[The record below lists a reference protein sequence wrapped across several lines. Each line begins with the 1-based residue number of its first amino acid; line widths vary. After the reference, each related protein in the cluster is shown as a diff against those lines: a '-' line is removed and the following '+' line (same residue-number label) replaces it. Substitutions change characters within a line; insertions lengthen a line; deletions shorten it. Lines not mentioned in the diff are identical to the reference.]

1 MASASDFLKKRTA
14 ARQQAESIQSS
25 DKTPLGKND
34 DGTVTR
40 ASNFLRN
47 KAAERRAVIDQQYGK
62 DAYGGSGRYEA
73 DKAQGFNSWLE
84 SVNGLSSQLGSDYQ
98 RRDGKF
104 QSAADFGKYRDDN
117 DARIS
122 VMQNRANAYRTYF
135 QDNREIYGEDA
146 VNGVLSTLDQGSKY
160 LEELRGG
167 LNSEYDFWSQFKDEN
182 DYNTYQRGKEYA
194 ALAEKPDF
202 AEKSQYKS
210 TANGQEK
217 FNAWS
222 GTYSNS
228 GFDDIAYD
236 YINRNEEARSRQ
248 MLSDIQSNASLL
260 GLDNS
265 ERREMTDDEI
275 ATFNYLYAQDTANG
289 DAEHKNAYAY
299 IDYLTGDLNYRQR
312 AKAEEEWATYAKEH
326 PVGSSAFSVLESPLK
341 GLSYLG
347 QAADYLSDGEI
358 DQNAGYNKFS
368 YINSAIRDEVNTI
381 VEDNW
386 GGVGSFAYQTG
397 MSMGDFL
404 LNTAITGG
412 NQALSLAIMGTGA
425 AADAT
430 ISAKDRGLSDNQAFA
445 LGTIAGAA
453 EIVTEKVSLDALLDK
468 TALTKSAMGYFLKN
482 TLAEGSEEVGSDIIN
497 LVADVLISKDKS
509 EWQTSID
516 AYEAEG
522 MTEKEAF
529 WRAVR
534 DQAENMGLDFLGGA
548 VSGGVMSGAGIAIN
562 SGLNGYGARRTGAEF
577 QAMGDDVVQA
587 TIQEGLASDPSTQSY
602 KLAVQLQ
609 QKLDAGQTLTN
620 AEIGRLYQANVQA
633 IDAEDGSGDL
643 LLRAAEE
650 VTQKGRVTNNTA
662 IDILSNP
669 TAINTLTQE
678 AGLNISED
686 MSKSQ
691 QRKAVKN
698 AVATLARTQSDVS
711 TNARET
717 APAAT
722 EARQTATQETVRP
735 AMQVEQQ
742 RPAAQQAYDIR
753 RVRDAAASLGENGA
767 KALSAS
773 YDGNVRADDYYAG
786 FASYYEA
793 GISGIDMGKVQ
804 SRYAAQLNQAQR
816 FAAYSAGQ
824 NDAAASLALEREGVK
839 SATVYG
845 DEAGFVQSEHSA
857 SLPKGTVRF
866 YDSLARAAGVKIQM
880 AEATGKGGANG
891 WYSNGI
897 IHIANDAEN
906 PGTVVAK
913 HEITH
918 RMQEMAPEA
927 YRKYRDYAMSALTER
942 DGSTASIVEQYKSRY
957 AEAGVNLSTEQAM
970 DEIAADFTEALTV
983 DPARFETLAKENRSV
998 ARKLLDAVRDFIRK
1012 VKSLFKGNKTAQ
1024 NQAAANAYGVSIDT
1038 LEEAARLWEEAL
1050 KATSEQTANKNAAQT
1065 DGGTKFSIKRTS
1077 QMTLAQ
1083 QLKMF
1088 YDGKMASSDAF
1099 YFGVTPAV
1107 LEKSGFDALPL
1118 AMTIGDF
1125 RKSTQKKHN
1134 IPRRVLK
1141 NLMSNLASPL
1151 FSFGSGDR
1159 AGIVLNDI
1167 DGDGYTLLAALE
1179 RGTDMDRKPVNVI
1192 NSLYGLEHPAEWIK
1206 NQIDSGNEFVLY
1218 DEKRANAFL
1227 QTYGYM
1233 ASVGDG
1239 IRSTGESVTQNGAE
1253 VKTKFSL
1260 KTPVEETDKLLA
1272 LHNKDENSI
1281 LAAIKLG
1288 GLPMPSIAIVKARDG
1303 HTKYGP
1309 ISLVFSKDTID
1320 PQLFRANKVYGGDA
1334 WTPTAPRVDYPVNSK
1349 KASQVEHELHR
1360 LAGDVSVAGGI
1371 FGNSAAL
1378 RSIGIDDTSTR
1389 STAELAEKL
1398 ASTDT
1403 VRAAYLADQG
1413 KSLEPVKMDKVW
1425 DKFGND
1431 TLQKVVDRLGVNT
1444 LAEIEANLETGES
1457 VKDALGENA
1466 EVIRDILRDYYREQG
1481 EPMLRRMAVK
1491 RHWTDAEINERRQT
1505 RIDNSMDGVS
1515 IFALEDIVRHAWD
1528 MYQDGGATKGEI
1540 DRMATSDALRS
1551 AVDDHAVE
1559 EWIAGKLD
1567 GLLGEA
1573 GIYNGKDPYTPSGN
1587 LRSFSQLHYA
1597 YTLENIVKAM
1607 KEGQEERG
1615 GNTWG
1620 ASAKTLQSVATP
1632 EYRSIQEIKADSG
1645 RLGMDEGAE
1654 YEAKLQTIDDQIG
1667 SIITK
1672 IKQGNKAHSDNSFV
1686 ESDIIGSIL
1695 METSKGKRTVDA
1707 IMRAFSKEGYKISS
1721 QTAQDIQAVY
1731 QAAAEMPTGYFEAK
1745 PQRAVGFDE
1754 VLAAVIPDDSSKKL
1768 RDGLEQAGVRMLE
1781 YKTGDDADRLAKI
1794 NSVEGARFSLKST
1807 DNKGR
1812 KLTAEQQGYFRD
1824 SVIRDDQG
1832 HLMVMYHGTRNG
1844 GFTVFDGGKDY
1855 FYFTNNRKY
1864 AYTFEGR
1871 KANGQLYPSTKVDM
1885 EAGLI
1890 SPQRYEVYLNVTNPF
1905 IAEQDVVEDALYW
1918 DRSLAQQLRDRGYD
1932 ALMME
1937 DMSQVIV
1944 LSPEQIKNVTN
1955 KTPTSDPDIRYSLK
1969 GGSDILQENAALQ
1982 EENRLLRE
1990 QMKDYIA
1997 IQRRNGK
2004 LQESRDYWKGQ
2015 TRRTQRV
2022 TTDKKAVTG
2031 AAKQL
2036 IQNYGA
2042 DIAVKDIQGDLQSL
2056 YDYIASG
2063 YDGKDELTY
2072 TEARRRAEDIAE
2084 TLVSNAV
2091 AVDSDM
2097 YDAYSDLRDYL
2108 RTTKIIYGKECHG
2121 DIADYGDFRKR
2132 QFGRLNLGSEGHTN
2146 IDQVYQEL
2154 SSRWPEFFSEQEQ
2167 THPTDQLLHI
2177 VEVLDG
2183 ISEINEYNPFS
2194 HYMDQAVT
2202 GAANEIMETFFD
2214 LPQTRKTFAD
2224 RQALKLE
2231 NAKAKGREQVQKVR
2245 EQNAARL
2252 AELREQNR
2260 QRVQNAIAKERETR
2274 ERQMGALKDRYA
2286 AKDAAGRERRAA
2298 RELRAK
2304 ITRHASALSQKLLR
2318 PSDQHHIPEAMR
2330 GSVAAMLES
2339 INQESQYTLDENGK
2353 RVKDGSGT
2361 PTKRTEAFRALKEQ
2375 YAKIVAE
2382 GGDMVID
2389 PSLLGSDADGIKG
2402 GFDAVIAM
2410 KDTKLADMSV
2420 AQLQTV
2426 WQVVKAVEHSVN
2438 TAGKVLSKAKY
2449 ARTADWAQALSIGT
2463 SSRRAKNS
2471 LTSNHALIDLETPY
2485 TFFSHYG
2492 EAGKAVYRM
2501 LRDAQDQQ
2509 QLMVDHVAEEVR
2521 KIVDPKTVKKLEA
2534 TTHTFTTERGEKLTL
2549 STAQVMELYELV
2561 KRKQAHDHLLKGG
2574 VVQPEIKTSQIR
2586 RGTDSIRLT
2595 EGDLANITGTLTP
2608 EQVKIAD
2615 GLQGLT
2621 RGVLADYGNKA
2632 SMEAYGYK
2640 KFTESDYW
2648 PIKSAEEGLHSNIE
2662 RGGNNTRSI
2671 KNIGMAKTTMPHAS
2685 NALDLAGIFTT
2696 FANHASDM
2704 TDYASWLCTMED
2716 INRLFNYQFRDEEG
2730 NPTGKTI
2737 KGLLDRVGG
2746 PGSQKYWH
2754 NLMEDIQNGINA
2766 PGDSPMWDIAGKTI
2780 GGFKGAAVGA
2790 NIRVVI
2796 QQPTAFFRAAAVLDP
2811 QDMARGLARGVTRGS
2826 GWKKALQYSPIAM
2839 RKDAGGFDISSPYK
2853 MTETLFDNRTN
2864 VRKLN
2869 DALSAPAGAADAVT
2883 WGKLWNACEW
2893 ATAREHQGLTKGSE
2907 VFYRQTAKLFA
2918 EVIDQTQVVD
2928 GVLQRSNIMRSSNA
2942 VVKQATSFMGEPIM
2956 SLNLLMRAYD
2966 QVRYEQNSQKRGK
2979 AIKTMGRAATA
2990 LVVTNVVNALAQSLI
3005 DAMRDDDE
3013 DKKYWERFRAAFTG
3027 ISGDEETP
3035 WEKAWNA
3042 IMEGNVGSN
3051 MNPLGQIPFVKDAL
3065 SIMQGYDVS
3074 RTEMEIVSDLIQA
3087 GQTAIQSADG
3097 QGKRTR
3103 AYALKGL
3110 LAACA
3115 KMFGIPA
3122 SNLTRDMWGLA
3133 RSAAVETGNIP
3144 LQYEMEKAIYNISNT
3159 GNKNRYYAILYRAL
3173 EQGDMDTYQH
3183 IRDDL
3188 MNSMG
3193 VDGASIDSAMRS
3205 RYNKAVEKDPD
3216 YTLPQRA
3223 RDLIGSRD
3231 KYAPAKEKE
3240 ETFGAD
3246 DLGSSA
3252 YRAYSDQRASDYRSM
3267 ADDLTSSPIFQG
3279 MDDETRDKVLKA
3291 AYDLADKSALADH
3304 SDGQYEVST
3313 KWMAQA
3319 DDAEAQGIEPWEYVL
3334 FHTAYNEME
3343 GTKDADGK
3351 TVKGE
3356 AKSDHVRE
3364 WLEDF
3369 SGLTD
3374 EQRAFLWGTVYTS
3387 EW

>member
-1 MASASDFLKKRTA
+1 MASASEFLKKRTA

-47 KAAERRAVIDQQYGK
+47 KAAERRAVIDRQYGK

-98 RRDGKF
+98 SRDGKF

-299 IDYLTGDLNYRQR
+299 IDYLTSDLNYRQR
-312 AKAEEEWATYAKEH
+312 AKAEEEWAAYAKEH

-368 YINSAIRDEVNTI
+368 YINSAIRNEVNTI

-453 EIVTEKVSLDALLDK
+453 EIITEKVSLDALLDK

-562 SGLNGYGARRTGAEF
+562 AGLNEYGARRTGAEF

-691 QRKAVKN
+691 QRKAVKS
-698 AVATLARTQSDVS
+698 AVATLARAQSDVS
-711 TNARET
+711 KNARET

-722 EARQTATQETVRP
+722 ETRQTATQEAVRP

-753 RVRDAAASLGENGA
+753 RVRNAAASLGENGA

-773 YDGNVRADDYYAG
+773 YDGSVRADDYYAG

-793 GISGIDMGKVQ
+793 GINGADMARVDSDYG
-804 SRYAAQLNQAQR
+804 SRLTEAQR

-824 NDAAASLALEREGVK
+824 NDAALSLQREQQAAKYAKVAGEDSGLVYDDFVK
-839 SATVYG
+839 QAVESG
-845 DEAGFVQSEHSA
+845 RPLQDKQG
-857 SLPKGTVRF
+857 
-866 YDSLARAAGVKIQM
+866 RAILD
-880 AEATGKGGANG
+880 ANG
-891 WYSNGI
+891 ESRVYLTAETAAKVNRVAKALGVRVQFVDSVRGGT
-897 IHIANDAEN
+897 ANAQISGSTVLVERNNEN
-906 PGTVVAK
+906 PVLAIVG
-913 HEITH
+913 HEMTH
-918 RMQEMAPEA
+918 RMQELAPTE
-927 YRKYRDYAMSALTER
+927 YRTFRDIVAQEEQDSIQKRIDSYAAQGVELT
-942 DGSTASIVEQYKSRY
+942 Y
-957 AEAGVNLSTEQAM
+957 EQAM
-970 DEIAADFTEALTV
+970 DEVAADYAGRLIDDGKVLDDFIERHR
-983 DPARFETLAKENRSV
+983 DDRTLLQK
-998 ARKLLDAVRDFIRK
+998 VRDAIR
-1012 VKSLFKGNKTAQ
+1012 SL
-1024 NQAAANAYGVSIDT
+1024 IDKLT
-1038 LEEAARLWEEAL
+1038 GAEKK
-1050 KATSEQTANKNAAQT
+1050 KAQTAE
-1065 DGGTKFSIKRTS
+1065 
-1077 QMTLAQ
+1077 
-1083 QLKMF
+1083 
-1088 YDGKMASSDAF
+1088 GKL
-1099 YFGVTPAV
+1099 T
-1107 LEKSGFDALPL
+1107 
-1118 AMTIGDF
+1118 
-1125 RKSTQKKHN
+1125 
-1134 IPRRVLK
+1134 
-1141 NLMSNLASPL
+1141 
-1151 FSFGSGDR
+1151 
-1159 AGIVLNDI
+1159 
-1167 DGDGYTLLAALE
+1167 AALE
-1179 RGTDMDRKPVNVI
+1179 AAARQAKTLQGEGGNDTMAATRNSLKEDGKDGQESETGGRPGTGSREGYGQSADREGKGQDGRVRRELSAASGRHGGVNPSFGAKPVRSWAEGHTVEPAKG
-1192 NSLYGLEHPAEWIK
+1192 SVAYAEQRTAVDYGVPSFVVADAAWAKNKGSTPAFSADGQIFFRETLPEKNRGMFAPHEVTHVMRQVGYKPYLDFVERTPTMLNMSDGMTHVLLNHVAEHQHTTLENADP
-1206 NQIDSGNEFVLY
+1206 SRLY
-1218 DEKRANAFL
+1218 DEFNATMYGHIAVGKADMFVDGPAAHVFHDFDAYAKELGELHERFKAAN
-1227 QTYGYM
+1227 QK
-1233 ASVGDG
+1233 
-1239 IRSTGESVTQNGAE
+1239 E
-1253 VKTKFSL
+1253 TKFSL

-1378 RSIGIDDTSTR
+1378 RSMGIDDTSTR

-1515 IFALEDIVRHAWD
+1515 ILTLEDIVRHAWD

-1540 DRMATSDALRS
+1540 NRMATSDALRS

-1654 YEAKLQTIDDQIG
+1654 YEAKLQAIDDQIG

-1794 NSVEGARFSLKST
+1794 NSVEDARFSLKAGTES
-1807 DNKGR
+1807 K
-1812 KLTAEQQGYFRD
+1812 
-1824 SVIRDDQG
+1824 SV
-1832 HLMVMYHGTRNG
+1832 
-1844 GFTVFDGGKDY
+1844 
-1855 FYFTNNRKY
+1855 
-1864 AYTFEGR
+1864 A
-1871 KANGQLYPSTKVDM
+1871 S
-1885 EAGLI
+1885 
-1890 SPQRYEVYLNVTNPF
+1890 
-1905 IAEQDVVEDALYW
+1905 
-1918 DRSLAQQLRDRGYD
+1918 
-1932 ALMME
+1932 
-1937 DMSQVIV
+1937 
-1944 LSPEQIKNVTN
+1944 
-1955 KTPTSDPDIRYSLK
+1955 
-1969 GGSDILQENAALQ
+1969 LQ

-2004 LQESRDYWKGQ
+2004 LQESRDYWQGQ

-2022 TTDKKAVTG
+2022 TTDKKAVTA

-2108 RTTKIIYGKECHG
+2108 RTTKIVYGKEYHG

-2194 HYMDQAVT
+2194 RYMDQAVT

-2245 EQNAARL
+2245 EQYTTRL

-2420 AQLQTV
+2420 AQLQAV

-2449 ARTADWAQALSIGT
+2449 ARTADWAQAISIGT

-2471 LTSNHALIDLETPY
+2471 LTRNHALIDLETPY

-2534 TTHTFTTERGEKLTL
+2534 ATHTFTTERGEKLTL

-2648 PIKSAEEGLHSNIE
+2648 PIKSAKEGLHSNIE
-2662 RGGNNTRSI
+2662 KGGNNTRSI

-2716 INRLFNYQFRDEEG
+2716 INRLFNYQFWDEEG

-2746 PGSQKYWH
+2746 PGSQEYW
-2754 NLMEDIQNGINA
+2754 NRLMEDIQNGINA

-2907 VFYRQTAKLFA
+2907 AFYRQTAKLFA

-2956 SLNLLMRAYD
+2956 SLNLLMRTYD

-2990 LVVTNVVNALAQSLI
+2990 LVVTIVVNALAQSLI

-3013 DKKYWERFRAAFTG
+3013 DKKYWERFRTAFTG
-3027 ISGDEETP
+3027 VTGDEETFRDYLT
-3035 WEKAWNA
+3035 N
-3042 IMEGNVGSN
+3042 ILLSGNVGSN
-3051 MNPLGQIPFVKDAL
+3051 NNPLGQIPFVKDVVSLA
-3065 SIMQGYDVS
+3065 QGYSVA
-3074 RTEMEIVSDLIQA
+3074 RTDMEVISDIVDASKLFISSA
-3087 GQTAIQSADG
+3087 NGGKKTTVYAIKS
-3097 QGKRTR
+3097 
-3103 AYALKGL
+3103 
-3110 LAACA
+3110 LAASVA
-3115 KMFGIPA
+3115 KLFGVPA
-3122 SNLTRDMWGLA
+3122 SNLMRDTWA
-3133 RSAAVETGNIP
+3133 AVRTAAVETGNIP
-3144 LQYEMEKAIYNISNT
+3144 LQYEMEKVIYNISNT

-3231 KYAPAKEKE
+3231 KYVPVKEKE

-3252 YRAYSDQRASDYRSM
+3252 YRAYSDQRANDYRSM
-3267 ADDLTSSPIFQG
+3267 ANDLTSSPIFLG

-3364 WLEDF
+3364 WLEEF

-3387 EW
+3387 QW

>member
-62 DAYGGSGRYEA
+62 DAYGGSGRYEV

-98 RRDGKF
+98 SRDGKF

-534 DQAENMGLDFLGGA
+534 DQAENMVLDLLGGA

-562 SGLNGYGARRTGAEF
+562 SGLNEYGARRTGAEF

-678 AGLNISED
+678 AGLNISEG

-698 AVATLARTQSDVS
+698 AVAALARTQSDVS
-711 TNARET
+711 TNTRET

-722 EARQTATQETVRP
+722 EARQAATQETVRP
-735 AMQVEQQ
+735 TMQVEQQ
-742 RPAAQQAYDIR
+742 RPTAQQAYDIR

-773 YDGNVRADDYYAG
+773 YDGSVRADDYYAG

-793 GISGIDMGKVQ
+793 GISGIDMDKVQ

-857 SLPKGTVRF
+857 SLPKETVRF

-897 IHIANDAEN
+897 IYIANDAEN

-927 YRKYRDYAMSALTER
+927 YRKYRDYAMSALTEW

-1024 NQAAANAYGVSIDT
+1024 NQAAANTYGVSIDT

-1050 KATSEQTANKNAAQT
+1050 KATSEQTANKSAAQT

-1099 YFGVTPAV
+1099 YFGETPAV

-1141 NLMSNLASPL
+1141 NLMGNLASPL

-1206 NQIDSGNEFVLY
+1206 NQIDSGNEFALY

-1378 RSIGIDDTSTR
+1378 RSVGIDDTSTR

-1515 IFALEDIVRHAWD
+1515 IFTLEDIVHHAWD

-1745 PQRAVGFDE
+1745 PRRAVGFDE

-1794 NSVEGARFSLKST
+1794 NSVEGARFSLK
-1807 DNKGR
+1807 GR
-1812 KLTAEQQGYFRD
+1812 
-1824 SVIRDDQG
+1824 
-1832 HLMVMYHGTRNG
+1832 
-1844 GFTVFDGGKDY
+1844 
-1855 FYFTNNRKY
+1855 
-1864 AYTFEGR
+1864 
-1871 KANGQLYPSTKVDM
+1871 
-1885 EAGLI
+1885 
-1890 SPQRYEVYLNVTNPF
+1890 
-1905 IAEQDVVEDALYW
+1905 
-1918 DRSLAQQLRDRGYD
+1918 
-1932 ALMME
+1932 
-1937 DMSQVIV
+1937 
-1944 LSPEQIKNVTN
+1944 
-1955 KTPTSDPDIRYSLK
+1955 
-1969 GGSDILQENAALQ
+1969 DILRENAALQ

-1997 IQRRNGK
+1997 IQRRNGT
-2004 LQESRDYWKGQ
+2004 LQESRDYWRGQ

-2022 TTDKKAVTG
+2022 TTDKKAVTA

-2072 TEARRRAEDIAE
+2072 TEARRRAEDIAQ

-2108 RTTKIIYGKECHG
+2108 RTTKIIYGKEYHG

-2194 HYMDQAVT
+2194 RYMDQAVT

-2231 NAKAKGREQVQKVR
+2231 NAKANGREQVQKVREKYATRLAEQKARSEERLDQAILGEKMAGGRELAKQKRLDAERMKKVR

-2260 QRVQNAIAKERETR
+2260 QRVQNAIAKEREAR

-2595 EGDLANITGTLTP
+2595 EGDLVNITGTLTP

-2648 PIKSAEEGLHSNIE
+2648 PIKSAKEGLHSNIE
-2662 RGGNNTRSI
+2662 KGGNNTRSI

-2826 GWKKALQYSPIAM
+2826 GWRKALQYSPIAM

-2907 VFYRQTAKLFA
+2907 AFYRQTAKLFA

-3110 LAACA
+3110 LAAGA

-3231 KYAPAKEKE
+3231 KYAPVKEKE

-3267 ADDLTSSPIFQG
+3267 ADDLASSPIFRG

>member
-98 RRDGKF
+98 SRDGKF

-194 ALAEKPDF
+194 ALAKKPDF

-236 YINRNEEARSRQ
+236 YINRNEKARSRQ

-275 ATFNYLYAQDTANG
+275 ATFNYLYAQDSANG

-312 AKAEEEWATYAKEH
+312 AKAEEEWAAYAKEH

-368 YINSAIRDEVNTI
+368 YINSAIRNEVNTI

-453 EIVTEKVSLDALLDK
+453 EIITEKVSLDALLDK

-562 SGLNGYGARRTGAEF
+562 AGLNEYGARRTGAEF

-698 AVATLARTQSDVS
+698 AVAALARTQSDVS

-722 EARQTATQETVRP
+722 EARQTATQEAVRP

-773 YDGNVRADDYYAG
+773 YDGSVRADDYYAG

-793 GISGIDMGKVQ
+793 GINGADMARVDSDYG
-804 SRYAAQLNQAQR
+804 SRLTEAQR

-824 NDAAASLALEREGVK
+824 NDAALSLQREQQAAKYAKVAGEDSGLVYDDFVK
-839 SATVYG
+839 QAVESG
-845 DEAGFVQSEHSA
+845 RPLQDKQG
-857 SLPKGTVRF
+857 
-866 YDSLARAAGVKIQM
+866 RAILD
-880 AEATGKGGANG
+880 ANG
-891 WYSNGI
+891 ESRVYLTAETAAKVNRVAKALGVRVQFVDSVRGGT
-897 IHIANDAEN
+897 ANAQISGSTVLVERNNEN
-906 PGTVVAK
+906 PVLAIVG
-913 HEITH
+913 HEMTH
-918 RMQEMAPEA
+918 RMQELAPTE
-927 YRKYRDYAMSALTER
+927 YRTFRDIAAQEEQDSIQKRIDSYAAQGVELT
-942 DGSTASIVEQYKSRY
+942 Y
-957 AEAGVNLSTEQAM
+957 EQAM
-970 DEIAADFTEALTV
+970 DEVAADYAGRLIDDGKVLDDFIERHR
-983 DPARFETLAKENRSV
+983 DDRTLLQK
-998 ARKLLDAVRDFIRK
+998 VRDAIR
-1012 VKSLFKGNKTAQ
+1012 SL
-1024 NQAAANAYGVSIDT
+1024 IDKLT
-1038 LEEAARLWEEAL
+1038 GAEKK
-1050 KATSEQTANKNAAQT
+1050 KAQTAE
-1065 DGGTKFSIKRTS
+1065 
-1077 QMTLAQ
+1077 
-1083 QLKMF
+1083 
-1088 YDGKMASSDAF
+1088 GKL
-1099 YFGVTPAV
+1099 T
-1107 LEKSGFDALPL
+1107 
-1118 AMTIGDF
+1118 
-1125 RKSTQKKHN
+1125 
-1134 IPRRVLK
+1134 
-1141 NLMSNLASPL
+1141 
-1151 FSFGSGDR
+1151 
-1159 AGIVLNDI
+1159 
-1167 DGDGYTLLAALE
+1167 AALE
-1179 RGTDMDRKPVNVI
+1179 AAARQAKTLQGEGGNDTMAATRNSLKEDGKDGQESETGGRPGTGSREGYGQSADREGKGQDGRVRRELSAASGRHGGVNPSFGAKPVRSWVEGHTVEPAKG
-1192 NSLYGLEHPAEWIK
+1192 SSAYAEQRTAVDYGVPSFVVADAAWAKNKGSTPAFSADGQIFFRETLPEKNRGMFAPHEVTHVMRQVGYKPYLDFVERTPTMLNMSDGMTRVLLNHVAEHQHTTLENA
-1206 NQIDSGNEFVLY
+1206 DLARLY
-1218 DEKRANAFL
+1218 DEFNA
-1227 QTYGYM
+1227 TMYGHIAAGKADM
-1233 ASVGDG
+1233 FVDG
-1239 IRSTGESVTQNGAE
+1239 PAAHVFHDFDAYAKELGELHERFKADNQKE
-1253 VKTKFSL
+1253 TKFSL

-1378 RSIGIDDTSTR
+1378 RSMGIDDTSTR

-1515 IFALEDIVRHAWD
+1515 IFTLEDIVHHAWD

-1645 RLGMDEGAE
+1645 RLGMDEGSE
-1654 YEAKLQTIDDQIG
+1654 YEAKLQAIDDQIG

-1794 NSVEGARFSLKST
+1794 NSVDDARFSLKTGTES
-1807 DNKGR
+1807 K
-1812 KLTAEQQGYFRD
+1812 
-1824 SVIRDDQG
+1824 SV
-1832 HLMVMYHGTRNG
+1832 
-1844 GFTVFDGGKDY
+1844 
-1855 FYFTNNRKY
+1855 
-1864 AYTFEGR
+1864 
-1871 KANGQLYPSTKVDM
+1871 
-1885 EAGLI
+1885 
-1890 SPQRYEVYLNVTNPF
+1890 
-1905 IAEQDVVEDALYW
+1905 
-1918 DRSLAQQLRDRGYD
+1918 
-1932 ALMME
+1932 
-1937 DMSQVIV
+1937 
-1944 LSPEQIKNVTN
+1944 
-1955 KTPTSDPDIRYSLK
+1955 
-1969 GGSDILQENAALQ
+1969 AALQ

-2004 LQESRDYWKGQ
+2004 LQESRDYWQGQ
-2015 TRRTQRV
+2015 TRRTKRV
-2022 TTDKKAVTG
+2022 TTDKKAV
-2031 AAKQL
+2031 AQEAREL
-2036 IQNYGA
+2036 IRSCGA
-2042 DIAVKDIQGDLQSL
+2042 DLDAGDITQDLQNL
-2056 YDYIASG
+2056 YDYLASG

-2072 TEARRRAEDIAE
+2072 TEARRRAEAIAE
-2084 TLVSNAV
+2084 KLVGNAV
-2091 AVDSDM
+2091 AVDET
-2097 YDAYSDLRDYL
+2097 YEQYSDLRAYL
-2108 RTTKIIYGKECHG
+2108 RSTTLSLSEEDSR
-2121 DIADYGDFRKR
+2121 DIPDYGDWRKH
-2132 QFGRLNLGSEGHTN
+2132 QMGRMVIRKGHTN
-2146 IDQVYQEL
+2146 IDQVYQEMSEL
-2154 SSRWPEFFSEQEQ
+2154 WPEFFDEQRENN
-2167 THPTDQLLHI
+2167 PVDQLLRI
-2177 VEVLDG
+2177 AEVMDG
-2183 ISEINEYNPFS
+2183 IYNVEEYNPFGP
-2194 HYMDQAVT
+2194 YMQQAIT
-2202 GAANEIMETFFD
+2202 GAANEIMERFFD
-2214 LPQTRKTFAD
+2214 LPQTRATFAD
-2224 RQALKLE
+2224 RQARKLDDT
-2231 NAKAKGREQVQKVR
+2231 KAKGRERVQKVR

-2252 AELREQNR
+2252 AELRQQNR
-2260 QRVQNAIAKERETR
+2260 ERTTKAVERERTR
-2274 ERQMGALKDRYA
+2274 RAEQIGKLKQRYRE
-2286 AKDAAGRERRAA
+2286 KDAAGRERRSA

-2304 ITRHASALSQKLLR
+2304 IMRHASALSQKLLR
-2318 PSDQHHIPEAMR
+2318 PSDKQHIPESLRQA
-2330 GSVAAMLES
+2330 VAVMLES
-2339 INQESQYTLDENGK
+2339 INLESAYTTDPNTGK

-2361 PTKRTEAFRALKEQ
+2361 PTKRTEAFRALRLA
-2375 YAKIVAE
+2375 YAEITKDGEDDTLI
-2382 GGDMVID
+2382 ID
-2389 PSLLGSDADGIKG
+2389 PDLMDNLNELESMKNTPIAEMGTDQLSTVWATLKAVEASIRTANKVLGTSRFETISGFADGIRSDNILRQDRG
-2402 GFDAVIAM
+2402 DYRGV
-2410 KDTKLADMSV
+2410 
-2420 AQLQTV
+2420 
-2426 WQVVKAVEHSVN
+2426 
-2438 TAGKVLSKAKY
+2438 AGKVDRLVNLDMLTPQGYFHRLGKTGEELF
-2449 ARTADWAQALSIGT
+2449 RMM
-2463 SSRRAKNS
+2463 RA
-2471 LTSNHALIDLETPY
+2471 
-2485 TFFSHYG
+2485 
-2492 EAGKAVYRM
+2492 
-2501 LRDAQDQQ
+2501 AQDRHITIMQQ
-2509 QLMVDHVAEEVR
+2509 AQEKTAE
-2521 KIVDPKTVKKLEA
+2521 IVGRADVNKLEREK
-2534 TTHTFTTERGEKLTL
+2534 HTFELSGGKVTM
-2549 STAQVMELYELV
+2549 STAQIMGLYELM
-2561 KRKQAHDHLLKGG
+2561 KRKQAQDHILKGG
-2574 VVQPEIKTSQIR
+2574 IR
-2586 RGTDSIRLT
+2586 PDTISSGRGLREDRPSAPVKVSVD
-2595 EGDLANITGTLTP
+2595 DLATITGTLTE
-2608 EQVKIAD
+2608 EQIRIAE
-2615 GLQGLT
+2615 GLQKFMG
-2621 RGVLADYGNKA
+2621 GKLAELGNEA
-2632 SMEAYGYK
+2632 SMTVYGYR
-2640 KFTESDYW
+2640 KFTEKDYY
-2648 PIKSAEEGLHSNIE
+2648 PIKVDKNQTKRDISKEAQAATIAGRGFTKSVTPKANNAVMVESIFDTYSSHVNDMATYAAWLPTMENIRRIRDFTFRDGEGNRTGDVKSIIE
-2662 RGGNNTRSI
+2662 RVFGKNGN
-2671 KNIGMAKTTMPHAS
+2671 AY
-2685 NALDLAGIFTT
+2685 LDKLV
-2696 FANHASDM
+2696 D
-2704 TDYASWLCTMED
+2704 D
-2716 INRLFNYQFRDEEG
+2716 INQGVRPNGTGNFTDALVGNY
-2730 NPTGKTI
+2730 K
-2737 KGLLDRVGG
+2737 
-2746 PGSQKYWH
+2746 
-2754 NLMEDIQNGINA
+2754 A
-2766 PGDSPMWDIAGKTI
+2766 
-2780 GGFKGAAVGA
+2780 AAVAA
-2790 NIRVVI
+2790 NIRVI
-2796 QQPTAFFRAAAVLDP
+2796 LQQPTAILRAMGSLDP
-2811 QDMARGLARGVTRGS
+2811 KYLLAGTAKRGDWAKV
-2826 GWKKALQYSPIAM
+2826 KKYAPIAVW
-2839 RKDAGGFDISSPYK
+2839 KDWGYFDINTGRQMKDVLLSSDSLMEK
-2853 MTETLFDNRTN
+2853 VKQAAM
-2864 VRKLN
+2864 
-2869 DALSAPAGAADAVT
+2869 AGAGKADSFA
-2883 WGKLWNACEW
+2883 WARLWNAVE
-2893 ATAREHQGLTKGSE
+2893 AETRDKRPGLKPGTEAFYQAVGARFSE
-2907 VFYRQTAKLFA
+2907 IV
-2918 EVIDQTQVVD
+2918 EQTQVVD
-2928 GVLQRSNIMRSSNA
+2928 GILQRSQIMRSPDA
-2942 VVKQATSFMGEPIM
+2942 LTKMATSFMAEPTKTYNM
-2956 SLNLLMRAYD
+2956 FVNAVYDLRHATGKDGRSNAKRALA
-2966 QVRYEQNSQKRGK
+2966 RTS
-2979 AIKTMGRAATA
+2979 AA
-2990 LVVTNVVNALAQSLI
+2990 LVVSFAVNAVMQSI
-3005 DAMRDDDE
+3005 VDALRDDDKE
-3013 DKKYWERFRAAFTG
+3013 RYYWEKFLTAYTGFTG
-3027 ISGDEETP
+3027 EEET
-3035 WEKAWNA
+3035 ALDYWNSFWD
-3042 IMEGNVGSN
+3042 GNLEAN
-3051 MNPLGQIPFVKDAL
+3051 FNPAGYIPYFKDL
-3065 SIMQGYDVS
+3065 VSIMQGYDVS
-3074 RTEMEIVSDLIQA
+3074 RMDMEPVSKVLEAASNMKKALSGEGKYSVAGASANLLAEVSRLLGIPVANLKRDIQA
-3087 GQTAIQSADG
+3087 GITTAAIETDNYLMQYRIDKSLLNMGYQGNTKNFYDILYNASINDREAYETIYADMVAGGMPEDKIRNAMESRMKRDQGVESVGDLELRYLSPSQERRYNSTRNSMAGSSVWTAASRDQQEAAEKDLYDLTVGNDSGEKLQEKIAAGAAYGISEADYLLYRLALHVADQPTENGNLGSYTGEEVQTAIDMLPGLDDEA
-3097 QGKRTR
+3097 R
-3103 AYALKGL
+3103 AYLWE
-3110 LAACA
+3110 AAG
-3115 KMFGIPA
+3115 KSEK
-3122 SNLTRDMWGLA
+3122 SN
-3133 RSAAVETGNIP
+3133 P
-3144 LQYEMEKAIYNISNT
+3144 YK
-3159 GNKNRYYAILYRAL
+3159 
-3173 EQGDMDTYQH
+3173 
-3183 IRDDL
+3183 
-3188 MNSMG
+3188 
-3193 VDGASIDSAMRS
+3193 
-3205 RYNKAVEKDPD
+3205 
-3216 YTLPQRA
+3216 
-3223 RDLIGSRD
+3223 
-3231 KYAPAKEKE
+3231 
-3240 ETFGAD
+3240 
-3246 DLGSSA
+3246 
-3252 YRAYSDQRASDYRSM
+3252 
-3267 ADDLTSSPIFQG
+3267 
-3279 MDDETRDKVLKA
+3279 
-3291 AYDLADKSALADH
+3291 
-3304 SDGQYEVST
+3304 
-3313 KWMAQA
+3313 
-3319 DDAEAQGIEPWEYVL
+3319 
-3334 FHTAYNEME
+3334 
-3343 GTKDADGK
+3343 
-3351 TVKGE
+3351 
-3356 AKSDHVRE
+3356 
-3364 WLEDF
+3364 
-3369 SGLTD
+3369 
-3374 EQRAFLWGTVYTS
+3374 
-3387 EW
+3387 

>member
-47 KAAERRAVIDQQYGK
+47 KAAERRAVIDQRYGK

-98 RRDGKF
+98 SRDGKF

-312 AKAEEEWATYAKEH
+312 AKAEEEWAAYAKEH

-453 EIVTEKVSLDALLDK
+453 EIITEKVSLDALLDK

-562 SGLNGYGARRTGAEF
+562 AGLNEYGARRTGAEF

-643 LLRAAEE
+643 LLRAAGE

-717 APAAT
+717 APTAT
-722 EARQTATQETVRP
+722 EARQAATQETVRP

-773 YDGNVRADDYYAG
+773 YDGSVRADDYYAG

-793 GISGIDMGKVQ
+793 GISGIDMDKVQ

-857 SLPKGTVRF
+857 SLPKETVRF

-998 ARKLLDAVRDFIRK
+998 ARRLLDAVRDFIRK

-1141 NLMSNLASPL
+1141 NLMGNLASPL

-1192 NSLYGLEHPAEWIK
+1192 NSLYGLEHPVEWIK

-1260 KTPVEETDKLLA
+1260 KEDSQGRELTEAQREYFQDSKVLD
-1272 LHNKDENSI
+1272 S
-1281 LAAIKLG
+1281 
-1288 GLPMPSIAIVKARDG
+1288 DG
-1303 HTKYGP
+1303 
-1309 ISLVFSKDTID
+1309 
-1320 PQLFRANKVYGGDA
+1320 QLKV
-1334 WTPTAPRVDYPVNSK
+1334 
-1349 KASQVEHELHR
+1349 
-1360 LAGDVSVAGGI
+1360 
-1371 FGNSAAL
+1371 
-1378 RSIGIDDTSTR
+1378 
-1389 STAELAEKL
+1389 
-1398 ASTDT
+1398 
-1403 VRAAYLADQG
+1403 
-1413 KSLEPVKMDKVW
+1413 
-1425 DKFGND
+1425 
-1431 TLQKVVDRLGVNT
+1431 
-1444 LAEIEANLETGES
+1444 
-1457 VKDALGENA
+1457 
-1466 EVIRDILRDYYREQG
+1466 
-1481 EPMLRRMAVK
+1481 
-1491 RHWTDAEINERRQT
+1491 
-1505 RIDNSMDGVS
+1505 
-1515 IFALEDIVRHAWD
+1515 
-1528 MYQDGGATKGEI
+1528 MY
-1540 DRMATSDALRS
+1540 
-1551 AVDDHAVE
+1551 
-1559 EWIAGKLD
+1559 
-1567 GLLGEA
+1567 
-1573 GIYNGKDPYTPSGN
+1573 
-1587 LRSFSQLHYA
+1587 
-1597 YTLENIVKAM
+1597 
-1607 KEGQEERG
+1607 RG
-1615 GNTWG
+1615 GN
-1620 ASAKTLQSVATP
+1620 
-1632 EYRSIQEIKADSG
+1632 
-1645 RLGMDEGAE
+1645 
-1654 YEAKLQTIDDQIG
+1654 
-1667 SIITK
+1667 
-1672 IKQGNKAHSDNSFV
+1672 
-1686 ESDIIGSIL
+1686 
-1695 METSKGKRTVDA
+1695 
-1707 IMRAFSKEGYKISS
+1707 
-1721 QTAQDIQAVY
+1721 
-1731 QAAAEMPTGYFEAK
+1731 
-1745 PQRAVGFDE
+1745 
-1754 VLAAVIPDDSSKKL
+1754 
-1768 RDGLEQAGVRMLE
+1768 
-1781 YKTGDDADRLAKI
+1781 GD
-1794 NSVEGARFSLKST
+1794 
-1807 DNKGR
+1807 
-1812 KLTAEQQGYFRD
+1812 
-1824 SVIRDDQG
+1824 
-1832 HLMVMYHGTRNG
+1832 
-1844 GFTVFDGGKDY
+1844 FTVFDRKKSSYSNLYGRG
-1855 FYFTNNRKY
+1855 FYFTDSEAHAKQYGNARAFYLNITTPVSTTETTITRDQMRKFLK
-1864 AYTFEGR
+1864 AVAANEDDFSFENYGYGATVSSVL
-1871 KANGQLYPSTKVDM
+1871 KSVYGKSDFAMLYDVNQTAIGDMVAAVELFNKVNGTNYD
-1885 EAGLI
+1885 GLI
-1890 SPQRYEVYLNVTNPF
+1890 LDTETVAFQSNQIKRVTN
-1905 IAEQDVVEDALYW
+1905 Q
-1918 DRSLAQQLRDRGYD
+1918 
-1932 ALMME
+1932 
-1937 DMSQVIV
+1937 
-1944 LSPEQIKNVTN
+1944 N
-1955 KTPTSDPDIRYSLK
+1955 PTSDPDIRYSLK
-1969 GGSDILQENAALQ
+1969 EYTDEEKKQHVKDAAAYFGRTYKWAETGYITTDGKRLDFSGRHEGGPGGYRTVDHRDIRDALGDDYGGDDYSGSMVQFMGEGNIRISPESGGINLSVMPTKAQLDTLSDFISKQRGEVILDLDTPGGDTVSSTEYPRGTHANRVLADIKAYFEEGKQPYISEVSRFRYSLKGRDILQENAALQ

-2004 LQESRDYWKGQ
+2004 LQESRDYWKDQ

-2022 TTDKKAVTG
+2022 TTDKKAVTA

-2108 RTTKIIYGKECHG
+2108 RTTKIIYGKEYHG

-2194 HYMDQAVT
+2194 RHMDQAVT

-2245 EQNAARL
+2245 EQYTTRL

-2330 GSVAAMLES
+2330 GSVAAVLES

-2353 RVKDGSGT
+2353 RVKDGSGA

-2471 LTSNHALIDLETPY
+2471 LTHNHALIDLETPY

-2534 TTHTFTTERGEKLTL
+2534 TAHTFTTERGEKLTL

-2561 KRKQAHDHLLKGG
+2561 KRKQSHDHLLKGG

-2595 EGDLANITGTLTP
+2595 EGDLVNITGTLTP

-2648 PIKSAEEGLHSNIE
+2648 PIKSAKEGLHSNIE
-2662 RGGNNTRSI
+2662 KGGNNTRSI

-2907 VFYRQTAKLFA
+2907 AFYRQTAKLFA

-3110 LAACA
+3110 LAAGA

-3231 KYAPAKEKE
+3231 KYAPVKEKE

-3246 DLGSSA
+3246 DLASSA
-3252 YRAYSDQRASDYRSM
+3252 YRAYSDQRANDYRSM
-3267 ADDLTSSPIFQG
+3267 ADDLASSPIFRG

-3351 TVKGE
+3351 TAKGE

>member
-167 LNSEYDFWSQFKDEN
+167 LNSEYDFWSKFKDEN

-312 AKAEEEWATYAKEH
+312 AKAEEEWAAYAKEH

-368 YINSAIRDEVNTI
+368 YINSAIRNEVNTI

-562 SGLNGYGARRTGAEF
+562 AGLNEYGARRTGAEF

-691 QRKAVKN
+691 QRKAVKS
-698 AVATLARTQSDVS
+698 AVEALARTQSDVS
-711 TNARET
+711 ANTRET

-722 EARQTATQETVRP
+722 EARQAATQETVRP

-767 KALSAS
+767 KALSTS

-793 GISGIDMGKVQ
+793 GISGIDMDKVQ

-857 SLPKGTVRF
+857 SLPKETVRF
-866 YDSLARAAGVKIQM
+866 YNSLARAAGVKIQM

-1141 NLMSNLASPL
+1141 NLMGNLASPL

-1378 RSIGIDDTSTR
+1378 RSMGIDDTSTR

-1515 IFALEDIVRHAWD
+1515 IFTLEDIVHHAWD

-1551 AVDDHAVE
+1551 AVDDQAVE
-1559 EWIAGKLD
+1559 EWIARKLD

-1654 YEAKLQTIDDQIG
+1654 YEAKLQAIDDQIG

-1794 NSVEGARFSLKST
+1794 NSVDNARFSLK
-1807 DNKGR
+1807 GR
-1812 KLTAEQQGYFRD
+1812 
-1824 SVIRDDQG
+1824 
-1832 HLMVMYHGTRNG
+1832 
-1844 GFTVFDGGKDY
+1844 
-1855 FYFTNNRKY
+1855 
-1864 AYTFEGR
+1864 
-1871 KANGQLYPSTKVDM
+1871 
-1885 EAGLI
+1885 
-1890 SPQRYEVYLNVTNPF
+1890 
-1905 IAEQDVVEDALYW
+1905 
-1918 DRSLAQQLRDRGYD
+1918 
-1932 ALMME
+1932 
-1937 DMSQVIV
+1937 
-1944 LSPEQIKNVTN
+1944 
-1955 KTPTSDPDIRYSLK
+1955 
-1969 GGSDILQENAALQ
+1969 DILQENAALQ

-2004 LQESRDYWKGQ
+2004 LQESRDYWQGQ

-2022 TTDKKAVTG
+2022 TTDKKAVTA

-2108 RTTKIIYGKECHG
+2108 RTTKIVYGKEYHG

-2194 HYMDQAVT
+2194 RYMDQAVT

-2245 EQNAARL
+2245 EQYATRLAEQKARSEERLDQAILGEKMAGGRELAKQKRLDAERMKKVREQNAARL

-2260 QRVQNAIAKERETR
+2260 QRVQNAIAKEREAR

-2471 LTSNHALIDLETPY
+2471 LTRNHALIDLETPY

-2534 TTHTFTTERGEKLTL
+2534 TTHSFTTERGEKLTL

-2595 EGDLANITGTLTP
+2595 EDDLANITGTLTP

-2648 PIKSAEEGLHSNIE
+2648 PIKSAKEGLHSNIE
-2662 RGGNNTRSI
+2662 KGGNNTRSI

-2907 VFYRQTAKLFA
+2907 AFYRQTAKLFA

-2979 AIKTMGRAATA
+2979 AIKAMGRAATA

-3110 LAACA
+3110 LAAGA

-3193 VDGASIDSAMRS
+3193 VDGAGIDSAMRS

>member
-47 KAAERRAVIDQQYGK
+47 KAAERRAVIDQRYGK

-98 RRDGKF
+98 SRDGKF

-312 AKAEEEWATYAKEH
+312 AKAEEEWAAYAKEH

-453 EIVTEKVSLDALLDK
+453 EIITEKVSLDALLDK

-562 SGLNGYGARRTGAEF
+562 AGLNEYGARRTGAEF

-643 LLRAAEE
+643 LLRAAGE

-717 APAAT
+717 APTAT
-722 EARQTATQETVRP
+722 EARQAATQETVRP

-773 YDGNVRADDYYAG
+773 YDGSVRADDYYAG

-793 GISGIDMGKVQ
+793 GISGIDMDKVQ

-857 SLPKGTVRF
+857 SLPKETVRF

-998 ARKLLDAVRDFIRK
+998 ARRLLDAVRDFIRK

-1141 NLMSNLASPL
+1141 NLMGNLASPL

-1192 NSLYGLEHPAEWIK
+1192 NSLYGLEHPVEWIK

-1260 KTPVEETDKLLA
+1260 KEDSQGRELTEAQREYFQDSKVLD
-1272 LHNKDENSI
+1272 S
-1281 LAAIKLG
+1281 
-1288 GLPMPSIAIVKARDG
+1288 DG
-1303 HTKYGP
+1303 
-1309 ISLVFSKDTID
+1309 
-1320 PQLFRANKVYGGDA
+1320 QLKV
-1334 WTPTAPRVDYPVNSK
+1334 
-1349 KASQVEHELHR
+1349 
-1360 LAGDVSVAGGI
+1360 
-1371 FGNSAAL
+1371 
-1378 RSIGIDDTSTR
+1378 
-1389 STAELAEKL
+1389 
-1398 ASTDT
+1398 
-1403 VRAAYLADQG
+1403 
-1413 KSLEPVKMDKVW
+1413 
-1425 DKFGND
+1425 
-1431 TLQKVVDRLGVNT
+1431 
-1444 LAEIEANLETGES
+1444 
-1457 VKDALGENA
+1457 
-1466 EVIRDILRDYYREQG
+1466 
-1481 EPMLRRMAVK
+1481 
-1491 RHWTDAEINERRQT
+1491 
-1505 RIDNSMDGVS
+1505 
-1515 IFALEDIVRHAWD
+1515 
-1528 MYQDGGATKGEI
+1528 MY
-1540 DRMATSDALRS
+1540 
-1551 AVDDHAVE
+1551 
-1559 EWIAGKLD
+1559 
-1567 GLLGEA
+1567 
-1573 GIYNGKDPYTPSGN
+1573 
-1587 LRSFSQLHYA
+1587 
-1597 YTLENIVKAM
+1597 
-1607 KEGQEERG
+1607 RG
-1615 GNTWG
+1615 GN
-1620 ASAKTLQSVATP
+1620 
-1632 EYRSIQEIKADSG
+1632 
-1645 RLGMDEGAE
+1645 
-1654 YEAKLQTIDDQIG
+1654 
-1667 SIITK
+1667 
-1672 IKQGNKAHSDNSFV
+1672 
-1686 ESDIIGSIL
+1686 
-1695 METSKGKRTVDA
+1695 
-1707 IMRAFSKEGYKISS
+1707 
-1721 QTAQDIQAVY
+1721 
-1731 QAAAEMPTGYFEAK
+1731 
-1745 PQRAVGFDE
+1745 
-1754 VLAAVIPDDSSKKL
+1754 
-1768 RDGLEQAGVRMLE
+1768 
-1781 YKTGDDADRLAKI
+1781 GD
-1794 NSVEGARFSLKST
+1794 
-1807 DNKGR
+1807 
-1812 KLTAEQQGYFRD
+1812 
-1824 SVIRDDQG
+1824 
-1832 HLMVMYHGTRNG
+1832 
-1844 GFTVFDGGKDY
+1844 FTVFDRKKSSYSNLYGRG
-1855 FYFTNNRKY
+1855 FYFTDSEAHAKQYGNARAFYLNITTPVSTTETTITRDQMRKFLK
-1864 AYTFEGR
+1864 AVAANEDDFSFENYGYGATVSSVL
-1871 KANGQLYPSTKVDM
+1871 KSVYGKSDFAMLYDVNQTAIGDMVAAVELFNKVNGTNYD
-1885 EAGLI
+1885 GLI
-1890 SPQRYEVYLNVTNPF
+1890 LDTETVAFQSNQIKRVTN
-1905 IAEQDVVEDALYW
+1905 Q
-1918 DRSLAQQLRDRGYD
+1918 
-1932 ALMME
+1932 
-1937 DMSQVIV
+1937 
-1944 LSPEQIKNVTN
+1944 N
-1955 KTPTSDPDIRYSLK
+1955 PTSDPDIRYSLK
-1969 GGSDILQENAALQ
+1969 EYTDEEKKQHVKDAAAYFGRTYKWAETGYITTDGKRLDFSGRHEGGPGGYRTVDHRDIRDALGDDYGGDDYSGSMVQFMGEGNIRISPESGGINLSVMPTKAQLDTLSDFISKQRGEVILDLDTPGGDTVSSTEYPRGTHANRVLADIKAYFEEGKQPYISEVSRFRYSLKGRDILQENAALQ

-2004 LQESRDYWKGQ
+2004 LQESRDYWKDQ

-2022 TTDKKAVTG
+2022 TTDKKAVTA

-2108 RTTKIIYGKECHG
+2108 RTTKIIYGKEYHG

-2194 HYMDQAVT
+2194 RHMDQAVT

-2245 EQNAARL
+2245 EQYTTRL

-2330 GSVAAMLES
+2330 GSVAAVLES

-2353 RVKDGSGT
+2353 RVKDGSGA

-2402 GFDAVIAM
+2402 GFDAVIDM

-2471 LTSNHALIDLETPY
+2471 LTHNHALIDLETPY

-2534 TTHTFTTERGEKLTL
+2534 TAHTFTTERGEKLTL

-2561 KRKQAHDHLLKGG
+2561 KRKQSHDHLLKGG

-2595 EGDLANITGTLTP
+2595 EGDLVNITGTLTP

-2648 PIKSAEEGLHSNIE
+2648 PIKSAKEGLHSNIE
-2662 RGGNNTRSI
+2662 KGGNNTRSI

-2907 VFYRQTAKLFA
+2907 AFYRQTAKLFA

-3110 LAACA
+3110 LAAGA

-3231 KYAPAKEKE
+3231 KYAPVKEKE

-3246 DLGSSA
+3246 DLASSA
-3252 YRAYSDQRASDYRSM
+3252 YRAYSDQRANDYRSM
-3267 ADDLTSSPIFQG
+3267 ADDLASSPIFRG

-3351 TVKGE
+3351 TAKGE

>member
-1 MASASDFLKKRTA
+1 MASASEFLKKRTA

-98 RRDGKF
+98 SRDGKF

-299 IDYLTGDLNYRQR
+299 IDYLTSDLNYRQR
-312 AKAEEEWATYAKEH
+312 AKAEEEWAAYAKEH

-368 YINSAIRDEVNTI
+368 YINSAIRNEVNTI

-453 EIVTEKVSLDALLDK
+453 EIITEKVSLDALLDK

-562 SGLNGYGARRTGAEF
+562 AGLNEYGARRTGAEF

-722 EARQTATQETVRP
+722 EPRQTATQETVRP

-773 YDGNVRADDYYAG
+773 YDGSVRADDYYAG

-793 GISGIDMGKVQ
+793 GISGIDMDKVQ

-857 SLPKGTVRF
+857 SLPKETVRF

-1024 NQAAANAYGVSIDT
+1024 NQAAANTYGVSIDT

-1050 KATSEQTANKNAAQT
+1050 KATSEQTANKSAAQT

-1099 YFGVTPAV
+1099 YFGETPAV

-1141 NLMSNLASPL
+1141 NLMGNLASPL

-1253 VKTKFSL
+1253 VKSKFSL

-1515 IFALEDIVRHAWD
+1515 IFTLEDIVHHAWD

-1654 YEAKLQTIDDQIG
+1654 YEAKLQAIDDQIG

-1707 IMRAFSKEGYKISS
+1707 IMRAFSMEGYKISS

-1794 NSVEGARFSLKST
+1794 NSVEGVRFSLK
-1807 DNKGR
+1807 GR
-1812 KLTAEQQGYFRD
+1812 
-1824 SVIRDDQG
+1824 
-1832 HLMVMYHGTRNG
+1832 
-1844 GFTVFDGGKDY
+1844 
-1855 FYFTNNRKY
+1855 
-1864 AYTFEGR
+1864 
-1871 KANGQLYPSTKVDM
+1871 
-1885 EAGLI
+1885 
-1890 SPQRYEVYLNVTNPF
+1890 
-1905 IAEQDVVEDALYW
+1905 
-1918 DRSLAQQLRDRGYD
+1918 
-1932 ALMME
+1932 
-1937 DMSQVIV
+1937 
-1944 LSPEQIKNVTN
+1944 
-1955 KTPTSDPDIRYSLK
+1955 
-1969 GGSDILQENAALQ
+1969 DILQENAALQ

-2004 LQESRDYWKGQ
+2004 LQESRDYWQGQ
-2015 TRRTQRV
+2015 TRRTRRV
-2022 TTDKKAVTG
+2022 TTDKKAVTA

-2072 TEARRRAEDIAE
+2072 TEARRRAEDIAQ

-2108 RTTKIIYGKECHG
+2108 RTTKIIYGKEYHG

-2194 HYMDQAVT
+2194 RHMDQAVT

-2245 EQNAARL
+2245 EQYTTRL

-2426 WQVVKAVEHSVN
+2426 WQVVNAVEHSVN

-2471 LTSNHALIDLETPY
+2471 LTRNHALIDLETPY

-2595 EGDLANITGTLTP
+2595 EGDLVNITGTLTP

-2648 PIKSAEEGLHSNIE
+2648 PIKSAKEGLHSNIE
-2662 RGGNNTRSI
+2662 KGGNNTRSI

-2907 VFYRQTAKLFA
+2907 AFYRQTAKLFA

-3065 SIMQGYDVS
+3065 SIIQGYDVS

-3110 LAACA
+3110 LAAGA

-3231 KYAPAKEKE
+3231 KYAPVKEKE

-3246 DLGSSA
+3246 DLASSA
-3252 YRAYSDQRASDYRSM
+3252 YRAYSDQRANDYRSM
-3267 ADDLTSSPIFQG
+3267 ADDLASSPIFRG

>member
-62 DAYGGSGRYEA
+62 AAYGGSGRYEA

-98 RRDGKF
+98 SRDGKF

-275 ATFNYLYAQDTANG
+275 ATFNYLYAQDSANG

-453 EIVTEKVSLDALLDK
+453 EIITEKVSLDALLDK

-562 SGLNGYGARRTGAEF
+562 AGLNEYGARRTGAEF

-609 QKLDAGQTLTN
+609 QKLDAGQTITN

-698 AVATLARTQSDVS
+698 AVAALARTQSDVS

-722 EARQTATQETVRP
+722 EARQTATQEAVRP

-773 YDGNVRADDYYAG
+773 YDGSVRADDYYAG

-793 GISGIDMGKVQ
+793 GISGIDMDKVQ

-857 SLPKGTVRF
+857 SLPKETVRF

-1141 NLMSNLASPL
+1141 NLMGNLASPL

-1378 RSIGIDDTSTR
+1378 RSMGIDDTSTR

-1515 IFALEDIVRHAWD
+1515 IFTLEDIVHHAWD

-1654 YEAKLQTIDDQIG
+1654 YEAKLQAIDDQIG

-1731 QAAAEMPTGYFEAK
+1731 QEAAEMPTGYFEAK

-1794 NSVEGARFSLKST
+1794 NSVEGARFSLK
-1807 DNKGR
+1807 GR
-1812 KLTAEQQGYFRD
+1812 
-1824 SVIRDDQG
+1824 
-1832 HLMVMYHGTRNG
+1832 
-1844 GFTVFDGGKDY
+1844 
-1855 FYFTNNRKY
+1855 
-1864 AYTFEGR
+1864 
-1871 KANGQLYPSTKVDM
+1871 
-1885 EAGLI
+1885 
-1890 SPQRYEVYLNVTNPF
+1890 
-1905 IAEQDVVEDALYW
+1905 
-1918 DRSLAQQLRDRGYD
+1918 
-1932 ALMME
+1932 
-1937 DMSQVIV
+1937 
-1944 LSPEQIKNVTN
+1944 
-1955 KTPTSDPDIRYSLK
+1955 
-1969 GGSDILQENAALQ
+1969 DILQENAALQ

-2004 LQESRDYWKGQ
+2004 LQESRDYWQGQ

-2022 TTDKKAVTG
+2022 TTDKKAVTA

-2072 TEARRRAEDIAE
+2072 TEARHRAEDIAE

-2108 RTTKIIYGKECHG
+2108 RTTKIIYGKEYHG

-2194 HYMDQAVT
+2194 RHMDQAVT

-2245 EQNAARL
+2245 EQYTTRL

-2260 QRVQNAIAKERETR
+2260 QRVQNAIAKEREAR

-2330 GSVAAMLES
+2330 GSVAAVLES

-2471 LTSNHALIDLETPY
+2471 LTRNHALIDLETPY

-2595 EGDLANITGTLTP
+2595 EGDLVNITGTLTP

-2648 PIKSAEEGLHSNIE
+2648 PIKSAKEGLHSNIE
-2662 RGGNNTRSI
+2662 KGGNNTRSI

-2907 VFYRQTAKLFA
+2907 AFYRQTAKLFA

-3013 DKKYWERFRAAFTG
+3013 DKKYWERFWAAFTG

-3110 LAACA
+3110 LAAGA

-3231 KYAPAKEKE
+3231 KYATAKEKE

-3252 YRAYSDQRASDYRSM
+3252 YRAYSDQRANDYRSM

-3279 MDDETRDKVLKA
+3279 MDDETRGKVLKA

>member
-98 RRDGKF
+98 SRDGKF

-236 YINRNEEARSRQ
+236 YINRNEDARSRQ

-299 IDYLTGDLNYRQR
+299 IDYLTSDLNYRQR
-312 AKAEEEWATYAKEH
+312 AKAEEEWAAYAKEH

-516 AYEAEG
+516 AYEAKG

-548 VSGGVMSGAGIAIN
+548 VSGGVMSGVGIATN
-562 SGLNGYGARRTGAEF
+562 AGLNEYGARRTGAEF
-577 QAMGDDVVQA
+577 QTMGDDVVQA

-669 TAINTLTQE
+669 TAINTLSQE

-722 EARQTATQETVRP
+722 EARQTATQEAVRP

-773 YDGNVRADDYYAG
+773 YDGSVRADDYYAG

-793 GISGIDMGKVQ
+793 GINGADMARVDSDYG
-804 SRYAAQLNQAQR
+804 SRLTEAQR

-824 NDAAASLALEREGVK
+824 NDAALSLQREQQAAKYAKVAGEDSGLVYDDFVK
-839 SATVYG
+839 QAVESG
-845 DEAGFVQSEHSA
+845 RPLQDKQG
-857 SLPKGTVRF
+857 
-866 YDSLARAAGVKIQM
+866 RAILD
-880 AEATGKGGANG
+880 ANG
-891 WYSNGI
+891 ESRVYLTAETAAKVNRVAKALGVRVQFVDSVRGGT
-897 IHIANDAEN
+897 ANAQISGSTVLVERNNEN
-906 PGTVVAK
+906 PVLAIVG
-913 HEITH
+913 HEMTH
-918 RMQEMAPEA
+918 RMQELAPTE
-927 YRKYRDYAMSALTER
+927 YRTFRDIVAQEEQDSIQKRIDSYAAQGVELT
-942 DGSTASIVEQYKSRY
+942 Y
-957 AEAGVNLSTEQAM
+957 EQAM
-970 DEIAADFTEALTV
+970 DEVAADYAGRLIDDGKVLDDFIERHRDDRTLLQKVRDAIRSLIDKLTGAEKKKAQTAEGKLTAALEAAARQAKTLQGEGGNDTMAATRNSLKEDGKDGQESETGGRPGTGSREGYGQSADREGKGQDGRVRRELSAASGRHGGVNPSFGAKPVRSWAEGHTV
-983 DPARFETLAKENRSV
+983 EPAKGSVAYAEQRTAVDYGVPSFVVADAAWAKNKGSTPAFSADGQIFFRETLPEKNRGMFAPHEVTHVMRQVGYKPYLDFVERTPTMLNMSDGMTRVLLNHVAEHQHTTLENADPAR
-998 ARKLLDAVRDFIRK
+998 
-1012 VKSLFKGNKTAQ
+1012 
-1024 NQAAANAYGVSIDT
+1024 
-1038 LEEAARLWEEAL
+1038 
-1050 KATSEQTANKNAAQT
+1050 
-1065 DGGTKFSIKRTS
+1065 
-1077 QMTLAQ
+1077 
-1083 QLKMF
+1083 
-1088 YDGKMASSDAF
+1088 
-1099 YFGVTPAV
+1099 
-1107 LEKSGFDALPL
+1107 
-1118 AMTIGDF
+1118 
-1125 RKSTQKKHN
+1125 
-1134 IPRRVLK
+1134 
-1141 NLMSNLASPL
+1141 
-1151 FSFGSGDR
+1151 
-1159 AGIVLNDI
+1159 
-1167 DGDGYTLLAALE
+1167 
-1179 RGTDMDRKPVNVI
+1179 
-1192 NSLYGLEHPAEWIK
+1192 
-1206 NQIDSGNEFVLY
+1206 LY
-1218 DEKRANAFL
+1218 DEFNA
-1227 QTYGYM
+1227 TMYGHI
-1233 ASVGDG
+1233 AVGKADMFVDG
-1239 IRSTGESVTQNGAE
+1239 PAAHVFHDFDAYAKELGELHERFKADNQKE
-1253 VKTKFSL
+1253 TKFSL

-1378 RSIGIDDTSTR
+1378 RSVGIDDTSTR

-1403 VRAAYLADQG
+1403 VRAAYLADKG

-1515 IFALEDIVRHAWD
+1515 IFTLEDIVHHAWD

-1540 DRMATSDALRS
+1540 DRMATSDALRN
-1551 AVDDHAVE
+1551 AVDDHAVK

-1654 YEAKLQTIDDQIG
+1654 YEAKLQAIDDQIG

-1754 VLAAVIPDDSSKKL
+1754 VLAAVIPDDSSQKL

-1794 NSVEGARFSLKST
+1794 NSVDDARFSLKAGTES
-1807 DNKGR
+1807 K
-1812 KLTAEQQGYFRD
+1812 
-1824 SVIRDDQG
+1824 SV
-1832 HLMVMYHGTRNG
+1832 
-1844 GFTVFDGGKDY
+1844 
-1855 FYFTNNRKY
+1855 
-1864 AYTFEGR
+1864 A
-1871 KANGQLYPSTKVDM
+1871 S
-1885 EAGLI
+1885 
-1890 SPQRYEVYLNVTNPF
+1890 
-1905 IAEQDVVEDALYW
+1905 
-1918 DRSLAQQLRDRGYD
+1918 
-1932 ALMME
+1932 
-1937 DMSQVIV
+1937 
-1944 LSPEQIKNVTN
+1944 
-1955 KTPTSDPDIRYSLK
+1955 
-1969 GGSDILQENAALQ
+1969 LQ

-2004 LQESRDYWKGQ
+2004 LQESRDYWQGQ

-2022 TTDKKAVTG
+2022 TTDKKAVTA

-2108 RTTKIIYGKECHG
+2108 RTTKIIYGKEYHG

-2194 HYMDQAVT
+2194 RYMDQAVT

-2231 NAKAKGREQVQKVR
+2231 NAKAKGREQVQKVREQYTTRLAEQKARSEERLDQAILGEKMAGGRELAKQKRLDAERMQKAR

-2330 GSVAAMLES
+2330 GSVAAVLES

-2375 YAKIVAE
+2375 YTKIVAE

-2471 LTSNHALIDLETPY
+2471 LTRNHALIDLETPY

-2648 PIKSAEEGLHSNIE
+2648 PIKSAKEGLHSNIE
-2662 RGGNNTRSI
+2662 KGGNNTRSI

-2716 INRLFNYQFRDEEG
+2716 INRLFNYKFRDEEG

-2746 PGSQKYWH
+2746 PGSQEYW
-2754 NLMEDIQNGINA
+2754 NRLMEDIQNGINA

-2907 VFYRQTAKLFA
+2907 AFYRQTAKLFA

-3013 DKKYWERFRAAFTG
+3013 DKKYWERFRTAFTG
-3027 ISGDEETP
+3027 VTGDEETFRDYLT
-3035 WEKAWNA
+3035 N
-3042 IMEGNVGSN
+3042 ILLSGNVGSN
-3051 MNPLGQIPFVKDAL
+3051 NNPLGQIPFVKDVVSLA
-3065 SIMQGYDVS
+3065 QGYSVA
-3074 RTEMEIVSDLIQA
+3074 RTDMEVISDIVDASKLFISSA
-3087 GQTAIQSADG
+3087 NGGKKTTVYAIKS
-3097 QGKRTR
+3097 
-3103 AYALKGL
+3103 
-3110 LAACA
+3110 LAASVA
-3115 KMFGIPA
+3115 KLFGVPA
-3122 SNLTRDMWGLA
+3122 SNLMRDTWA
-3133 RSAAVETGNIP
+3133 AVRTAAVETGNIP

-3279 MDDETRDKVLKA
+3279 MDDETRDKALRA

>member
-84 SVNGLSSQLGSDYQ
+84 SVNALSSQLGSDYQ
-98 RRDGKF
+98 SRDGKF

-122 VMQNRANAYRTYF
+122 VMQNRANAYRNYF

-368 YINSAIRDEVNTI
+368 YINSAIRNEVNTI

-509 EWQTSID
+509 EWRTSID

-562 SGLNGYGARRTGAEF
+562 AGLNEYGARRTGAEF

-587 TIQEGLASDPSTQSY
+587 TIQEGLASVPSTQSY

-691 QRKAVKN
+691 QRKAVKS
-698 AVATLARTQSDVS
+698 AVEVLARTQSDVS

-722 EARQTATQETVRP
+722 EDRQTATQEAVRP

-793 GISGIDMGKVQ
+793 GVSGMDMGKVRSEYGAQ
-804 SRYAAQLNQAQR
+804 LSAAQKYAA
-816 FAAYSAGQ
+816 YVAG
-824 NDAAASLALEREGVK
+824 R
-839 SATVYG
+839 
-845 DEAGFVQSEHSA
+845 
-857 SLPKGTVRF
+857 
-866 YDSLARAAGVKIQM
+866 
-880 AEATGKGGANG
+880 
-891 WYSNGI
+891 
-897 IHIANDAEN
+897 NDAELSLQRERQAAPYAKSAGN
-906 PGTVVAK
+906 DSGLVYDDFVRQAVESGRTLKNRYGEDVLDANGESRVYLTAETAAKINSVAK
-913 HEITH
+913 SLGVRVRFVDSIAVNGKEDAANAQITGAEVQLQKDNENPVMFLIGHEMTH
-918 RMQEMAPEA
+918 RMQELAPKE
-927 YRKYRDYAMSALTER
+927 YRAFRD
-942 DGSTASIVEQYKSRY
+942 
-957 AEAGVNLSTEQAM
+957 
-970 DEIAADFTEALTV
+970 
-983 DPARFETLAKENRSV
+983 
-998 ARKLLDAVRDFIRK
+998 
-1012 VKSLFKGNKTAQ
+1012 
-1024 NQAAANAYGVSIDT
+1024 AAANDLAVRATVERQMEKYARRGIPISYEAALDEATADYAGRLIDGGKVLDDFIEKHRDDRTLLEKVRDAIRAIVRKLTGAEKKQAQTAEGKLQAAFEAASKQAESLQNRQTNGTISETRYAVKEGVDDGRERAQGDGSFAQEAEQNREGNRAVQESAGEILRGDAVLWRGRGGLNASFGQKPVRSWAEGHIVRPSQGSVAYTEQQTAADYGVPSFVVDDAAWAKNKGNAPAFSAGGQIYFRETMPEQNRGMYATHEITHVMKQVGYTPYLDFVSKTPDMLDMST
-1038 LEEAARLWEEAL
+1038 LEARIL
-1050 KATSEQTANKNAAQT
+1050 
-1065 DGGTKFSIKRTS
+1065 
-1077 QMTLAQ
+1077 
-1083 QLKMF
+1083 
-1088 YDGKMASSDAF
+1088 
-1099 YFGVTPAV
+1099 
-1107 LEKSGFDALPL
+1107 
-1118 AMTIGDF
+1118 
-1125 RKSTQKKHN
+1125 
-1134 IPRRVLK
+1134 
-1141 NLMSNLASPL
+1141 
-1151 FSFGSGDR
+1151 
-1159 AGIVLNDI
+1159 
-1167 DGDGYTLLAALE
+1167 
-1179 RGTDMDRKPVNVI
+1179 
-1192 NSLYGLEHPAEWIK
+1192 LEHTAK
-1206 NQIDSGNEFVLY
+1206 HRGIDPLNTSLSETERINLY
-1218 DEKRANAFL
+1218 DELNATL
-1227 QTYGYM
+1227 YGHISSGNMGGLNEILNTAFYDFS
-1233 ASVGDG
+1233 AYAKELNELHERFKADNQKKAKEK
-1239 IRSTGESVTQNGAE
+1239 IR
-1253 VKTKFSL
+1253 FSL
-1260 KTPVEETDKLLA
+1260 KSPVEETDKLIA
-1272 LHNKDENSI
+1272 VHNKDEASI
-1281 LAAIKLG
+1281 MAALKLG

-1378 RSIGIDDTSTR
+1378 RSVGIDDTSTR

-1515 IFALEDIVRHAWD
+1515 IFTLEDIVRHAWD

-1654 YEAKLQTIDDQIG
+1654 YEAKLQAIDDQIG

-1745 PQRAVGFDE
+1745 PRRAVGFDE

-1781 YKTGDDADRLAKI
+1781 YKTGDDADRIAKV
-1794 NSVEGARFSLKST
+1794 NGVEGARFSLKE
-1807 DNKGR
+1807 D
-1812 KLTAEQQGYFRD
+1812 
-1824 SVIRDDQG
+1824 
-1832 HLMVMYHGTRNG
+1832 
-1844 GFTVFDGGKDY
+1844 TVSK
-1855 FYFTNNRKY
+1855 NY
-1864 AYTFEGR
+1864 A
-1871 KANGQLYPSTKVDM
+1871 A
-1885 EAGLI
+1885 
-1890 SPQRYEVYLNVTNPF
+1890 
-1905 IAEQDVVEDALYW
+1905 
-1918 DRSLAQQLRDRGYD
+1918 
-1932 ALMME
+1932 
-1937 DMSQVIV
+1937 
-1944 LSPEQIKNVTN
+1944 
-1955 KTPTSDPDIRYSLK
+1955 
-1969 GGSDILQENAALQ
+1969 IL
-1982 EENRLLRE
+1982 EENELLRE
-1990 QMKDYIA
+1990 QMKDYIDL
-1997 IQRRNGK
+1997 QRRNGK
-2004 LQESRDYWKGQ
+2004 LQESRDYWQGQ
-2015 TRRTQRV
+2015 TRRTKRV
-2022 TTDKKAVTG
+2022 TTDKKAVSR
-2031 AAKQL
+2031 AAREL
-2036 IQNYGA
+2036 IRSYGA
-2042 DIAVKDIQGDLQSL
+2042 DLDAGDITQDLQSL
-2056 YDYIASG
+2056 YDYLASG

-2072 TEARRRAEDIAE
+2072 TEARRRAEAIAE
-2084 TLVSNAV
+2084 KLVGNAV
-2091 AVDSDM
+2091 AVDET
-2097 YDAYSDLRDYL
+2097 YEQYSDLRTYL
-2108 RTTKIIYGKECHG
+2108 RSTTLSLSEEDSR
-2121 DIADYGDFRKR
+2121 DIPDYGDWRKH
-2132 QFGRLNLGSEGHTN
+2132 QMGRMVIRKGHTN
-2146 IDQVYQEL
+2146 IDQVYQEMSEL
-2154 SSRWPEFFSEQEQ
+2154 WPEFFDEQRENN
-2167 THPTDQLLHI
+2167 PVDQLLRI
-2177 VEVLDG
+2177 AEVMDG
-2183 ISEINEYNPFS
+2183 IYNVEEYNPFGP
-2194 HYMDQAVT
+2194 YMQQAIT
-2202 GAANEIMETFFD
+2202 GAANEIMERFFD
-2214 LPQTRKTFAD
+2214 LPQTRATFAD
-2224 RQALKLE
+2224 RQARKLDD
-2231 NAKAKGREQVQKVR
+2231 AKAKGRERVQKAR

-2252 AELREQNR
+2252 AELRQQNR
-2260 QRVQNAIAKERETR
+2260 ERTAKAVERERTR
-2274 ERQMGALKDRYA
+2274 RVEQIGKLKQRHRE
-2286 AKDAAGRERRAA
+2286 KDAAGRERRSA

-2304 ITRHASALSQKLLR
+2304 IMRHASALSQKLLR
-2318 PSDQHHIPEAMR
+2318 PSDKQHIPESLR
-2330 GSVAAMLES
+2330 QVVAAMLES
-2339 INQESQYTLDENGK
+2339 INLESAYTTDPNTGK

-2361 PTKRTEAFRALKEQ
+2361 PTKRTEAFRALRLA
-2375 YAKIVAE
+2375 YAEITKD
-2382 GGDMVID
+2382 GGDYTLIID
-2389 PSLLGSDADGIKG
+2389 PDLMDNLNELESMKNIPIAEMGTDQLATVWATLKAVEASIRTANKMLGTSRFETISGFADGIRSDNILRQDRG
-2402 GFDAVIAM
+2402 DYRGV
-2410 KDTKLADMSV
+2410 
-2420 AQLQTV
+2420 
-2426 WQVVKAVEHSVN
+2426 
-2438 TAGKVLSKAKY
+2438 AGKVDRLVNL
-2449 ARTADWAQALSIGT
+2449 DM
-2463 SSRRAKNS
+2463 
-2471 LTSNHALIDLETPY
+2471 LTPQGYFHRLGKT
-2485 TFFSHYG
+2485 G
-2492 EAGKAVYRM
+2492 EELFRM
-2501 LRDAQDQQ
+2501 MRVAQDHHITIMQQ
-2509 QLMVDHVAEEVR
+2509 AQEKTAE
-2521 KIVDPKTVKKLEA
+2521 IIGKTDINKLEREK
-2534 TTHTFTTERGEKLTL
+2534 HTFELSGGKVTM
-2549 STAQVMELYELV
+2549 STAQIMGLYELM
-2561 KRKQAHDHLLKGG
+2561 KRKQAHDHILKGG
-2574 VVQPEIKTSQIR
+2574 IR
-2586 RGTDSIRLT
+2586 PDTINSGRGLREDRRSDPVKVSVD
-2595 EGDLANITGTLTP
+2595 DLATITGTLTE
-2608 EQVKIAD
+2608 EQIRIAD
-2615 GLQGLT
+2615 GLQKFMG
-2621 RGVLADYGNKA
+2621 GKLAELGNEA
-2632 SMEAYGYK
+2632 SMAVYGYR
-2640 KFTESDYW
+2640 KFTEKDYY
-2648 PIKSAEEGLHSNIE
+2648 PIKVDKNQTKRDISKEAQAATIAGRGFTKSVTPKANNAVMVESIFDTYSSHVNDMATYAAWLPTMENIRRIRDFTFRDGEGNRTGDVKSIIE
-2662 RGGNNTRSI
+2662 RVFGKNGNAYLN
-2671 KNIGMAKTTMPHAS
+2671 K
-2685 NALDLAGIFTT
+2685 LVD
-2696 FANHASDM
+2696 
-2704 TDYASWLCTMED
+2704 D
-2716 INRLFNYQFRDEEG
+2716 INQGVRPNGTGNFTDALVGNY
-2730 NPTGKTI
+2730 K
-2737 KGLLDRVGG
+2737 
-2746 PGSQKYWH
+2746 
-2754 NLMEDIQNGINA
+2754 A
-2766 PGDSPMWDIAGKTI
+2766 
-2780 GGFKGAAVGA
+2780 AAVAA
-2790 NIRVVI
+2790 NIRVI
-2796 QQPTAFFRAAAVLDP
+2796 LQQPTAILRAMSSLDP
-2811 QDMARGLARGVTRGS
+2811 KYLLAGTVKRGDWAKV
-2826 GWKKALQYSPIAM
+2826 KKYAPIAVW
-2839 RKDAGGFDISSPYK
+2839 KDWGYFDINTGRQMKDVLLSSDSLMGK
-2853 MTETLFDNRTN
+2853 VKQAAM
-2864 VRKLN
+2864 
-2869 DALSAPAGAADAVT
+2869 AGAGKADSFA
-2883 WGKLWNACEW
+2883 WARLWNAAE
-2893 ATAREHQGLTKGSE
+2893 AETRDKRPGLKPGTEAFYQAVGARFSE
-2907 VFYRQTAKLFA
+2907 IV
-2918 EVIDQTQVVD
+2918 DQTQVVD
-2928 GVLQRSNIMRSSNA
+2928 GLLQRSQIMRSPDA
-2942 VVKQATSFMGEPIM
+2942 LTKMATSFMAEPTKTYNM
-2956 SLNLLMRAYD
+2956 FVNAVYDLRHATGKDGRSNAKRALA
-2966 QVRYEQNSQKRGK
+2966 RTS
-2979 AIKTMGRAATA
+2979 AA
-2990 LVVTNVVNALAQSLI
+2990 LVVSFAVNAVMQSI
-3005 DAMRDDDE
+3005 VDALRDDDKE
-3013 DKKYWERFRAAFTG
+3013 RDYWEKFLTAYTGFTG
-3027 ISGDEETP
+3027 EEET
-3035 WEKAWNA
+3035 ALDYWNSFWD
-3042 IMEGNVGSN
+3042 GNLEAN
-3051 MNPLGQIPFVKDAL
+3051 FNPAGYIPYFKDL
-3065 SIMQGYDVS
+3065 VSIMQGYDVS
-3074 RTEMEIVSDLIQA
+3074 RMDMEPVSKVLEAAANMKKALSGEGKYSVAGASANLLAEVSRLLGIPVANLKRDIQA
-3087 GQTAIQSADG
+3087 GITTAAIETDNYLMQYRIDKAMMNMGYQGNTKNFYDILYNASINDREAYETIYADMVASGMPEDKIRNAMESRMKRDQGVESVGDLEQRYLSPSQERRYNSTRNSMAGSSVWTAASRDQQEAAEKDLYDLTVGNDSGEKLQEKIAAGAAYGISEADYLLYRLALHVADQPTENGNLGSYTGEEVQTAIDMLPGLDDEA
-3097 QGKRTR
+3097 R
-3103 AYALKGL
+3103 AYLWE
-3110 LAACA
+3110 AAG
-3115 KMFGIPA
+3115 KSEK
-3122 SNLTRDMWGLA
+3122 SN
-3133 RSAAVETGNIP
+3133 P
-3144 LQYEMEKAIYNISNT
+3144 YK
-3159 GNKNRYYAILYRAL
+3159 
-3173 EQGDMDTYQH
+3173 
-3183 IRDDL
+3183 
-3188 MNSMG
+3188 
-3193 VDGASIDSAMRS
+3193 
-3205 RYNKAVEKDPD
+3205 
-3216 YTLPQRA
+3216 
-3223 RDLIGSRD
+3223 
-3231 KYAPAKEKE
+3231 
-3240 ETFGAD
+3240 
-3246 DLGSSA
+3246 
-3252 YRAYSDQRASDYRSM
+3252 
-3267 ADDLTSSPIFQG
+3267 
-3279 MDDETRDKVLKA
+3279 
-3291 AYDLADKSALADH
+3291 
-3304 SDGQYEVST
+3304 
-3313 KWMAQA
+3313 
-3319 DDAEAQGIEPWEYVL
+3319 
-3334 FHTAYNEME
+3334 
-3343 GTKDADGK
+3343 
-3351 TVKGE
+3351 
-3356 AKSDHVRE
+3356 
-3364 WLEDF
+3364 
-3369 SGLTD
+3369 
-3374 EQRAFLWGTVYTS
+3374 
-3387 EW
+3387 

>member
-98 RRDGKF
+98 SRDGKF

-275 ATFNYLYAQDTANG
+275 ATFNYLYAQDSANG

-312 AKAEEEWATYAKEH
+312 AKAEEEWAAYAKEH

-368 YINSAIRDEVNTI
+368 YINSAIRNEVNTI

-453 EIVTEKVSLDALLDK
+453 EIITEKVSLDALLDK

-562 SGLNGYGARRTGAEF
+562 AGLNEYGARRTGAEF

-620 AEIGRLYQANVQA
+620 VEIGRLYQANVQA

-691 QRKAVKN
+691 QRKAVKS
-698 AVATLARTQSDVS
+698 AVETLARAQTEVS
-711 TNARET
+711 VNTEET
-717 APAAT
+717 IPAAPQT
-722 EARQTATQETVRP
+722 QQTATQRP
-735 AMQVEQQ
+735 V
-742 RPAAQQAYDIR
+742 AQQAHDIR
-753 RVRDAAASLGENGA
+753 RVRDASSALGENGA
-767 KALSAS
+767 KALAAS
-773 YDGNVRADDYYAG
+773 YDGNIRSDEYYAG

-793 GISGIDMGKVQ
+793 GINGADMARVDSDYG
-804 SRYAAQLNQAQR
+804 SRLTEAQR

-824 NDAAASLALEREGVK
+824 NDAALSLQREQQAAKYAKVAGEDSGLVYDDFVK
-839 SATVYG
+839 QAVESGRTLQDKQG
-845 DEAGFVQSEHSA
+845 
-857 SLPKGTVRF
+857 
-866 YDSLARAAGVKIQM
+866 RAILD
-880 AEATGKGGANG
+880 ANG
-891 WYSNGI
+891 ESRVYLTAETAAKVNRVAKALGVRVQFVDSVRGGT
-897 IHIANDAEN
+897 ANAQISGSTVLVERNNEN
-906 PGTVVAK
+906 PVLAIVG
-913 HEITH
+913 HEMTH
-918 RMQEMAPEA
+918 RMQELAPTE
-927 YRKYRDYAMSALTER
+927 YRTFRDIAAQEEQDSIQKRIDSYAAQGVELT
-942 DGSTASIVEQYKSRY
+942 Y
-957 AEAGVNLSTEQAM
+957 EQAM
-970 DEIAADFTEALTV
+970 DEVAADYAGRLIDDGKVLDDFIERHRDDRTLLQKVRDAIRSLIDKLTGAEKKKAQTAEGKLTAALEAAARQAKTLQGEGGNDTMAATRNSLKEDGKDGQESETGGRPGTGSREGYGQSADREGKGQDGRVRRELSAASGRHGGVNPSFGAKPVRSWVEGHTV
-983 DPARFETLAKENRSV
+983 EPAKGSVAYAEQRTAVDYGVPSFVVADAAWAKNKGSTPAFSAGGQIYFRETLPEKNRGMFAPHEVTHVMRQVGYKPYLDFVERTPTMLNMSDGMTRVLLNHVAEHQHTTLENADPAR
-998 ARKLLDAVRDFIRK
+998 
-1012 VKSLFKGNKTAQ
+1012 
-1024 NQAAANAYGVSIDT
+1024 
-1038 LEEAARLWEEAL
+1038 
-1050 KATSEQTANKNAAQT
+1050 
-1065 DGGTKFSIKRTS
+1065 
-1077 QMTLAQ
+1077 
-1083 QLKMF
+1083 
-1088 YDGKMASSDAF
+1088 
-1099 YFGVTPAV
+1099 
-1107 LEKSGFDALPL
+1107 
-1118 AMTIGDF
+1118 
-1125 RKSTQKKHN
+1125 
-1134 IPRRVLK
+1134 
-1141 NLMSNLASPL
+1141 
-1151 FSFGSGDR
+1151 
-1159 AGIVLNDI
+1159 
-1167 DGDGYTLLAALE
+1167 
-1179 RGTDMDRKPVNVI
+1179 
-1192 NSLYGLEHPAEWIK
+1192 
-1206 NQIDSGNEFVLY
+1206 LY
-1218 DEKRANAFL
+1218 DEFNA
-1227 QTYGYM
+1227 TMYGHIAAGKADM
-1233 ASVGDG
+1233 FVDG
-1239 IRSTGESVTQNGAE
+1239 PAAHVFHDFDAYAKELGELHERFKADNQKE
-1253 VKTKFSL
+1253 TKFSL

-1378 RSIGIDDTSTR
+1378 RSMGIDDTSTR

-1515 IFALEDIVRHAWD
+1515 IFTLEDIVHHAWD

-1654 YEAKLQTIDDQIG
+1654 YEAKLQAIDDQIG

-1686 ESDIIGSIL
+1686 ESDIIGGIL

-1794 NSVEGARFSLKST
+1794 NSVEDARFSLKAGTES
-1807 DNKGR
+1807 K
-1812 KLTAEQQGYFRD
+1812 
-1824 SVIRDDQG
+1824 SV
-1832 HLMVMYHGTRNG
+1832 
-1844 GFTVFDGGKDY
+1844 
-1855 FYFTNNRKY
+1855 
-1864 AYTFEGR
+1864 
-1871 KANGQLYPSTKVDM
+1871 
-1885 EAGLI
+1885 
-1890 SPQRYEVYLNVTNPF
+1890 
-1905 IAEQDVVEDALYW
+1905 
-1918 DRSLAQQLRDRGYD
+1918 
-1932 ALMME
+1932 
-1937 DMSQVIV
+1937 
-1944 LSPEQIKNVTN
+1944 
-1955 KTPTSDPDIRYSLK
+1955 
-1969 GGSDILQENAALQ
+1969 AALQ

-2004 LQESRDYWKGQ
+2004 LQESRDYWQGQ

-2022 TTDKKAVTG
+2022 TTDKKAVTA

-2108 RTTKIIYGKECHG
+2108 RTTKIIYGKEYHG

-2194 HYMDQAVT
+2194 RHMDQAVT

-2245 EQNAARL
+2245 EQYTTRL

-2260 QRVQNAIAKERETR
+2260 QRVQNAIAKEREAR
-2274 ERQMGALKDRYA
+2274 DRQMGALKDRYA

-2449 ARTADWAQALSIGT
+2449 ARTADWAQAISIGT

-2471 LTSNHALIDLETPY
+2471 LTRNHALIDLETPY

-2648 PIKSAEEGLHSNIE
+2648 PIKSAKEGLHSNIE
-2662 RGGNNTRSI
+2662 KGGNNTRSI

-2746 PGSQKYWH
+2746 PGSQEYW
-2754 NLMEDIQNGINA
+2754 NRLMEDIQNGINA

-2839 RKDAGGFDISSPYK
+2839 RKDAGGFDISSPYQ

-2907 VFYRQTAKLFA
+2907 AFYRQTAKLFA

-2956 SLNLLMRAYD
+2956 SLNLLMRTYD
-2966 QVRYEQNSQKRGK
+2966 QVRYEQNPAKRGK

-3013 DKKYWERFRAAFTG
+3013 DKKYWERFRTAFTG
-3027 ISGDEETP
+3027 VTGDEETFQDYLT
-3035 WEKAWNA
+3035 N
-3042 IMEGNVGSN
+3042 ILLSGNVGSN
-3051 MNPLGQIPFVKDAL
+3051 NNPLGQIPFVKDVVSMA
-3065 SIMQGYDVS
+3065 QGYSVS
-3074 RTEMEIVSDLIQA
+3074 RTDMEVISDIVDASKLFISSA
-3087 GQTAIQSADG
+3087 NGGKKTTVYAIKS
-3097 QGKRTR
+3097 
-3103 AYALKGL
+3103 
-3110 LAACA
+3110 LAASVA
-3115 KMFGIPA
+3115 KLFGIPA
-3122 SNLTRDMWGLA
+3122 SNLMRDTWA
-3133 RSAAVETGNIP
+3133 AVRTAAVETGNIP

-3231 KYAPAKEKE
+3231 QYAPAKEKE

-3364 WLEDF
+3364 WLEEF

-3387 EW
+3387 QW